1 MLPRCCC
8 CIQSA
13 SSPKCNLECV
23 PAVHARLPR
32 RCRHSRIQVSMGS
45 NLLCFWQQPA
55 AFPDRRGFAGGRWR
69 RREIDNMST
78 LCTMLRMTLP
88 YVISSCAPDQG
99 GGTERPEAAAGA
111 EGGARPAAG
120 RTRRCSKGNDT
131 FLSIFFG
138 VEIPEEEGLMG
149 CTKSLGAAGAQA
161 EHSWQQA
168 ARVAA
173 AKAIQP
179 SSVLPLG
186 KSYSAALGIS

>member
-1 MLPRCCC
+1 
-8 CIQSA
+8 
-13 SSPKCNLECV
+13 
-23 PAVHARLPR
+23 
-32 RCRHSRIQVSMGS
+32 MGS
-45 NLLCFWQQPA
+45 NRLPMVPSVLLA
-55 AFPDRRGFAGGRWR
+55 TASAFPDRRGFAGSRWR
-69 RREIDNMST
+69 SREIDNMST

-131 FLSIFFG
+131 FLSGFG
-138 VEIPEEEGLMG
+138 IEIPEEEGLMG

-179 SSVLPLG
+179 YSVLPLG
-186 KSYSAALGIS
+186 KSYSATLGIS